1 MEQQHPPIGAN
12 KKIIQCWFLI
22 LIDVLTVTLNDLTRD
37 EDRFATAN
45 LLTHEQAMILLTWVR
60 KHRGGL
66 RICEACGSP
75 HHQTSRFRQRQLLHG
90 YLPFINANSYHF

>member
-22 LIDVLTVTLNDLTRD
+22 LIDVLTATLIDLTRD

-45 LLTHEQAMILLTWVR
+45 LLTHEQAMILLTWMR

-75 HHQTSRFRQRQLLHG
+75 HQQTSRFRQRQLLHG
-90 YLPFINANSYHF
+90 YLPFINAKCD